1 MGGSWPLFVV
11 SFVSVLLLGPDGV
24 AAQDVKPNILF
35 IYGDDIS
42 PREIR
47 AYKAPTWTAPD
58 SVHSKDPEFLA
69 ETPMLDKFARNG
81 VYFTKAWAAPVCSPS
96 RAMLLTGRF
105 ATITKWWYNRDHGSY
120 VDAEGKKNPVV
131 PLYVTSPMLL
141 GHLAQRAGYKTLW
154 AGKPGMKDADL
165 REFGF
170 DEGVFVPNPSVDPP
184 SSYSSFRVGRVT
196 KKNGTKVSINMDSGD
211 EVMESSGNERSFFW
225 KPHVQLMN
233 FPGVK
238 KDFTLWPHSKPS
250 RRDYSTSTYGPDVEA
265 DLIKRFMVRSKQQ
278 KKPFFVFHNSKLG
291 HKAFNFLNPKEE
303 NVWPP
308 TPKLKW
314 IAEERRYVRSK
325 VTIKGSD
332 GKYTAKGINNGGLHR
347 HIEYLDYMIWQYVEQ
362 LKKVGTLR
370 NTIFVFAGDNGS
382 SDWGKQSGRKQ
393 RGPHVPFLMWAPGI
407 KFTKKGRQ
415 EVLMH
420 VVDMLP
426 TFADM
431 MGIPEALKEPKSY
444 KTHGKSLWPYLT
456 EKVEAHR
463 RYLYS
468 YIRGSQ
474 IIRGKLVM
482 RDADKNWWKVDE
494 EVDDYD
500 SYPRIKNWG
509 SLPQKYRKERE
520 YLRRVLKDF
529 DVYDT
534 EHDYEGP
541 V

>member
-1 MGGSWPLFVV
+1 MGSNCALFVV
-11 SFVSVLLLGPDGV
+11 SVLTLLLLGPDGI
-24 AAQDVKPNILF
+24 AAQDIKPNIVF

-47 AYKAPTWTAPD
+47 AYKAPTWSGPKN
-58 SVHSKDPEFLA
+58 VRSKDPEFLA
-69 ETPMLDKFARNG
+69 ETPMLDKFAKNG

-105 ATITKWWYNRDHGSY
+105 ATMTKWWYNRDYGSY
-120 VDAEGKKNPVV
+120 VDSDGKKKPIV
-131 PLYVTSPMLL
+131 PLYVTSPILL
-141 GHLAQRAGYKTLW
+141 GHLAQKAGYKTLW

-165 REFGF
+165 TEFGF
-170 DEGVFVPNPSVDPP
+170 DEGVFVPNPSIDEP
-184 SSYSSFRVGRVT
+184 SPYSSFRVGKVT
-196 KKNGTKVSINMDSGD
+196 RKNGTKRFVNMDSGK
-211 EVMESSGNERSFFW
+211 EVKESSGSERSFFW
-225 KPHVQLMN
+225 KPHIQLMN

-238 KDFTLWPHSKPS
+238 EDFTIWPHSELS
-250 RRDYSTSTYGPDVEA
+250 RRKYGTSTYGPDVEA
-265 DLIKRFMVRSKQQ
+265 NLIKRFMVRSKNQ

-314 IAEERRYVRSK
+314 IAKERRYLKSK
-325 VTIKGSD
+325 VIIKGSK
-332 GKYTAKGINNGGLHR
+332 GKYSATGINSGGLHR
-347 HIEYLDYMIWQYVEQ
+347 HIEYLDYMIWKYVEQ
-362 LKKVGTLR
+362 LKKLGTLK
-370 NTIFVFAGDNGS
+370 NTIFVFAGDNGT
-382 SDWGKQSGRKQ
+382 SDWGKHVGKKQ
-393 RGPHVPFLMWAPGI
+393 RGPHIPFLIWAPGL

-415 EVLMH
+415 DVLMH

-431 MGIPEALKEPKSY
+431 MGIPEALKKPKPY

-456 EKVEAHR
+456 REIQVHR
-463 RYLYS
+463 RYVYS
-468 YIRGSQ
+468 YIGGSQ

-482 RDADKNWWKVDE
+482 RDADKSWWKVDE

-500 SYPRIKNWG
+500 SYPRIRNWG
-509 SLPQKYRKERE
+509 SLPRKYREERE
-520 YLRRVLKDF
+520 YLRRVLKNF